1 MPIEFDESM
10 LQRLKQAEM
19 AERELARLQ
28 PLASEAAE
36 LRIKQERAAKFE
48 DSLRRRE
55 MSLAEAKQMV
65 EAASVRQ
72 VEIPALLDNASQA
85 VAALFAAMK
94 DVNTRRRRASEAL
107 AIVDRVD
114 YEVELEEVGE
124 EQRQYDRDPRGLAY
138 ALAARHGEARV
149 KQMLEDMDPGFD
161 LLRNCNLSDALH
173 RDVSN
178 FVMEH
183 VNARESSASKS
194 ATCLKSTV
202 VHREPQQPSESD
214 GSSESY
220 PELAIASAN

>member
-10 LQRLKQAEM
+10 QQRLKQAEM

-28 PLASEAAE
+28 PLASEAPE
-36 LRIKQERAAKFE
+36 LRFKQERAAKFD
-48 DSLRRRE
+48 DSLRRRDQA
-55 MSLAEAKQMV
+55 LIDAKQQV

-72 VEIPALLDNASQA
+72 VEIPSLLDNASHA
-85 VAALFAAMK
+85 IAALFAALK
-94 DVNTRRRRASEAL
+94 DVNTRRKRAAEAL

-138 ALAARHGEARV
+138 ALAARHGDARV
-149 KQMLEDMDPGFD
+149 NQMLEDMDPGFD
-161 LLRNCNLSDALH
+161 ILRNCNLSDSLH

-183 VNARESSASKS
+183 VNAKDTSGQKS
-194 ATCLKSTV
+194 ATLLKKSV
-202 VHREPQQPSESD
+202 VAREPRPL
-214 GSSESY
+214 
-220 PELAIASAN
+220 PEPEEEPEMATVE

>member
-10 LQRLKQAEM
+10 QQRLKQAEM

-36 LRIKQERAAKFE
+36 LRVKQERAAKFE
-48 DSLRRRE
+48 DSLRRRDQA
-55 MSLAEAKQMV
+55 LIDAKQQV

-72 VEIPALLDNASQA
+72 IEIPALLDNASNA
-85 VAALFAAMK
+85 VAALFAALK
-94 DVNTRRRRASEAL
+94 DVNTRRKRAAEAL
-107 AIVDRVD
+107 SIVDRVD

-138 ALAARHGEARV
+138 ALAARHGEAKV

-161 LLRNCNLSDALH
+161 ILRNCNLKDALH
-173 RDVSN
+173 RDVSD

-183 VNARESSASKS
+183 VNARENAGQKPASF
-194 ATCLKSTV
+194 LKNTV
-202 VHREPQQPSESD
+202 IAREPQPL
-214 GSSESY
+214 
-220 PELAIASAN
+220 PEQEPEMAAAD

>member
-10 LQRLKQAEM
+10 QQRLKQAEM

-28 PLASEAAE
+28 PLAGEAE
-36 LRIKQERAAKFE
+36 DLRVKRERAAKFE

-55 MSLAEAKQMV
+55 QSLAEAKQMI

-72 VEIPALLDNASQA
+72 VEIPSLLDSASQA

-107 AIVDRVD
+107 SIVDRVD
-114 YEVELEEVGE
+114 YDIELEEVGE

-138 ALAARHGEARV
+138 ALAARHGDARV
-149 KQMLEDMDPGFD
+149 KQMLEEMDPGFD
-161 LLRNCNLSDALH
+161 LLRNCNMNDSLH
-173 RDVSN
+173 RDVST

-183 VNARESSASKS
+183 VNSRESSGAKA
-194 ATCLKSTV
+194 ATFLKNTV
-202 VHREPQQPSESD
+202 VQREPQPIGESQPEH
-214 GSSESY
+214 EM
-220 PELAIASAN
+220 ASTG

>member
-10 LQRLKQAEM
+10 QQRLKQAEM

-28 PLASEAAE
+28 PLAEEAE
-36 LRIKQERAAKFE
+36 DLRVKRERAAKFE

-55 MSLAEAKQMV
+55 QSLAEAKQMI
-65 EAASVRQ
+65 ESASVRQ
-72 VEIPALLDNASQA
+72 IEIPALLDNASQA

-94 DVNTRRRRASEAL
+94 DVNTRRRRAFEAL

-114 YEVELEEVGE
+114 YDVELEEVGE

-138 ALAARHGEARV
+138 ALAARHGDARV
-149 KQMLEDMDPGFD
+149 KQMLEEMDPGFD
-161 LLRNCNLSDALH
+161 PLRNCNMSDGLH

-183 VNARESSASKS
+183 VNSRENSGGKS
-194 ATCLKSTV
+194 ATFLKNTV
-202 VHREPQQPSESD
+202 VQREPQAISDSEPKH
-214 GSSESY
+214 EM
-220 PELAIASAN
+220 ANAS

>member
-10 LQRLKQAEM
+10 QQRLKQAEM
-19 AERELARLQ
+19 AERELTRLQ
-28 PLASEAAE
+28 PLASEAPD
-36 LRIKQERAAKFE
+36 LRVRQERAAKFE
-48 DSLRRRE
+48 DSLRRRDQS
-55 MSLAEAKQMV
+55 MVDAKQQV

-72 VEIPALLDNASQA
+72 VEIPSLLESASNA

-94 DVNTRRRRASEAL
+94 DVDTRRRRAAEAL

-138 ALAARHGEARV
+138 ALAARHGDAKV
-149 KQMLEDMDPGFD
+149 KQMLEEMDPRFD
-161 LLRNCNLSDALH
+161 PLRNCNMNDALH

-183 VNARESSASKS
+183 VNARETSGQKP
-194 ATCLKSTV
+194 ATLLKNTV
-202 VHREPQQPSESD
+202 VQREPQPLPESE
-214 GSSESY
+214 
-220 PELAIASAN
+220 PEMATAE